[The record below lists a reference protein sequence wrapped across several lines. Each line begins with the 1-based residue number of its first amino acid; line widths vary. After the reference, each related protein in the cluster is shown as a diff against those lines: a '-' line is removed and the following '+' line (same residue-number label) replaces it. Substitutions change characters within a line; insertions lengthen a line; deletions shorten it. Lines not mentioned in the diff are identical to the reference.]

1 MALIDRLKQAARL
14 AGIVGMAAGSL
25 LLSYC
30 SSTSTPADG
39 KAPDQRRPDAGPGR
53 DAAID
58 SRGRDAAVDQ
68 RRRDGA
74 LPPDQTSPDKRRP
87 DAKLWDVLCE

>member
-30 SSTSTPADG
+30 SSTQTPADS
-39 KAPDQRRPDAGPGR
+39 KLPDQRRPDAGPGR

-58 SRGRDAAVDQ
+58 ARGRDVSVDQ
-68 RRRDGA
+68 RRRDGTR
-74 LPPDQTSPDKRRP
+74 PPDTTPDKRRP
-87 DAKLWDVLCE
+87 DGRLWDVLCE